1 MLRLEVLECRAVIG
15 AVSLIRL
22 SMCSLA
28 AATRAEIV
36 IVLVQRVY
44 TAEVAALASSA
55 FLILS

>member
-1 MLRLEVLECRAVIG
+1 MLKLEVLEHRAVIG

-28 AATRAEIV
+28 AATEAGV
-36 IVLVQRVY
+36 VTVLVQEVY
-44 TAEVAALASSA
+44 TAGVAALASST